1 MTAAVTEFTAR
12 CLSSSAGAHA
22 RDELSGITNDARLRR
37 REDAFR
43 VLRGHERAEVNS
55 LDDVGTEPKP
65 WLVLRAHAA
74 RWHADPFA
82 PVVDPDDVEA
92 WK

>member
-1 MTAAVTEFTAR
+1 MTASVTKFAAKY
-12 CLSSSAGAHA
+12 LSSSAAA
-22 RDELSGITNDARLRR
+22 RPRDERSTVTNETRWCR
-37 REDAFR
+37 REKAFR
-43 VLRGHERAEVNS
+43 GRERAVVNS
-55 LDDVGTEPKP
+55 CGDVGTEQKP

-82 PVVDPDDVEA
+82 PAVDPDDVEA